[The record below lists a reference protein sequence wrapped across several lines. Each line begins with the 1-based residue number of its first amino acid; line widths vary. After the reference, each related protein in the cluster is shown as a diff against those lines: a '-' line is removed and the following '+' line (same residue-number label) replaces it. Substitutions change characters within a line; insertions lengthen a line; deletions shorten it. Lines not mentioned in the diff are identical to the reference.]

1 MMRGM
6 FIMVSVLVSL
16 TACSMPETKIYSL
29 ALPDTAMIDTTTQD
43 RKASLAIIM
52 DAPRHLSQSYIVYR
66 RSPYQLQISRYA
78 KWESPPDEMVKKA
91 IQGSLYDTG
100 KFHDVSTS
108 SLRSEGSYVLEINLK
123 RFERTGDGNDVF
135 GELAFDMKLVSSDN
149 RELSH
154 AVITKQ
160 VKLEN
165 RDFQSLAKGL
175 SVVLAEAVREV
186 TAKVIAH

>member
-1 MMRGM
+1 MRRM
-6 FIMVSVLVSL
+6 FVMVSVLISL

-29 ALPDTAMIDTTTQD
+29 ALPDAVMTDSTTQD
-43 RKASLAIIM
+43 RQASLAIIM

-66 RSPYQLQISRYA
+66 NSPYQLRISRYA

-91 IQGSLYDTG
+91 IQHSLSDTG

-108 SLRSEGSYVLEINLK
+108 SLISEGSYVLEINLK
-123 RFERTGDGNDVF
+123 RFERTGEGNDIF

-154 AVITKQ
+154 AEITKK
-160 VKLEN
+160 VKLED
-165 RDFQSLAKGL
+165 REFLSLAKGL
-175 SVVLAEAVREV
+175 SAALAEAVQEV
-186 TAKVIAH
+186 TAKVSAR